1 MNRKIGLLMSAM
13 GALGVSASTPFEN
26 APRVI
31 CSDCEG
37 TDKTGCRCEHK
48 IVTAKA
54 KAQAKRD
61 RKNAAGLAEVQHGT
75 LRAGGA

>member
-13 GALGVSASTPFEN
+13 GALGVSAS
-26 APRVI
+26 PRII

-48 IVTAKA
+48 VAAKA

-61 RKNAAGLAEVQHGT
+61 RKNAARLAEVRRGT
-75 LRAGGA
+75 LLAVGA

>member
-13 GALGVSASTPFEN
+13 GALGVSASPLFRD

-48 IVTAKA
+48 VAAKA

-61 RKNAAGLAEVQHGT
+61 RKNAARLAEVRRGT
-75 LRAGGA
+75 LLAVGA